1 MKIKTKPSVKYAG
14 GHAAAEYA
22 GVSAAAVKEPY
33 FVRLGRCIRA
43 NKSLYL
49 MVVPVLLYYFL
60 FCYKP
65 MYGAIIAFKNFIP
78 GRGIMD
84 SPWVG
89 LRNFTDF
96 FTSIYCFRVIKNT
109 LVISL
114 ASIVF
119 GFPAP
124 IILALLLNEIQ
135 NVAFKKTV
143 QTITYMPHFVSL
155 VVVCGMILEFTSN
168 TGVITYFLHYFG
180 FPLTTMMNHAN
191 YFVPVYVIS
200 DIWQGIGWGSIIYLA
215 ALTGIDPTL
224 YEAAEIDGAGRW
236 KQMLH
241 VTLPG
246 IMATVIIMLILRMG
260 GIMSVGYEKII
271 LLYNPA
277 TYSTADVISSYTY
290 RKGLQDFDWSY
301 STAVGL
307 FNSAINFVFLILTNW
322 LSRKFTDSSLW

>member
-1 MKIKTKPSVKYAG
+1 MP
-14 GHAAAEYA
+14 
-22 GVSAAAVKEPY
+22 EPY
-33 FVRLGRCIRA
+33 FTRLYRCIRA

-49 MVVPVLLYYFL
+49 MILPVLLYYFL

-65 MYGAIIAFKNFIP
+65 MYGAVIAFKNFMP
-78 GRGIMD
+78 GRGIAN

-89 LRNFTDF
+89 MQNFTDF

-114 ASIVF
+114 VSIIF

-135 NVAFKKTV
+135 NNAFKKTV
-143 QTITYMPHFVSL
+143 QTITYMPHFISL

-168 TGVITYFLHYFG
+168 TGFITYFLHYFG
-180 FPLTTMMNHAN
+180 FPLTNMMNHAN

-215 ALTGIDPTL
+215 ALTGIDPSL

-236 KQMLH
+236 KQLLH

-246 IMATVIIMLILRMG
+246 IMSTVVIMLILRMG

-277 TYSTADVISSYTY
+277 TYSTADVISSFTY

-307 FNSAINFVFLILTNW
+307 FNSAINFVFLVLTNW
-322 LSRKFTDSSLW
+322 MSKKFTDSSLW

>member
-1 MKIKTKPSVKYAG
+1 MP
-14 GHAAAEYA
+14 
-22 GVSAAAVKEPY
+22 EPY
-33 FVRLGRCIRA
+33 FTRLYRCIRA

-49 MVVPVLLYYFL
+49 MILPVLLYYFL

-65 MYGAIIAFKNFIP
+65 MYGAVIAFKNFMP
-78 GRGIMD
+78 GRGIAN

-89 LRNFTDF
+89 LQNFTDF

-114 ASIVF
+114 VSIIF

-135 NVAFKKTV
+135 NNAFKKTV
-143 QTITYMPHFVSL
+143 QTITYMPHFISL

-168 TGVITYFLHYFG
+168 TGFITYFLHYFG
-180 FPLTTMMNHAN
+180 FPLTNMMNHAN

-215 ALTGIDPTL
+215 ALTGIDPSL

-236 KQMLH
+236 KQLLH

-246 IMATVIIMLILRMG
+246 IMSTVVIMLILRMG

-277 TYSTADVISSYTY
+277 TYSTADVISSFTY

-307 FNSAINFVFLILTNW
+307 FNSAINFVFLVLTNW
-322 LSRKFTDSSLW
+322 MSKKFTDSSLW

>member
-1 MKIKTKPSVKYAG
+1 MP
-14 GHAAAEYA
+14 
-22 GVSAAAVKEPY
+22 EPY
-33 FVRLGRCIRA
+33 FTRLYRCIRA

-49 MVVPVLLYYFL
+49 MVLPVLLYYFL

-65 MYGAIIAFKNFIP
+65 MYGAIIAFKNFMP
-78 GRGIMD
+78 GRGIAN

-89 LRNFTDF
+89 LQNFTDF

-114 ASIVF
+114 VSIIF

-135 NVAFKKTV
+135 NNAFKKTV
-143 QTITYMPHFVSL
+143 QTITYMPHFISL

-168 TGVITYFLHYFG
+168 TGFITYFLHYFG
-180 FPLTTMMNHAN
+180 FPLTNMMNHAN

-215 ALTGIDPTL
+215 ALTGIDPSL

-236 KQMLH
+236 KQLLH
-241 VTLPG
+241 VTMPG
-246 IMATVIIMLILRMG
+246 IMSTVVIMLILRMG

-277 TYSTADVISSYTY
+277 TYSTADVISSFTY

-307 FNSAINFVFLILTNW
+307 FNSAINFVFLVLTNW
-322 LSRKFTDSSLW
+322 MSKKFTDSSLW

>member
-1 MKIKTKPSVKYAG
+1 MQAAPAG
-14 GHAAAEYA
+14 AVAAPTMP
-22 GVSAAAVKEPY
+22 EPY
-33 FVRLGRCIRA
+33 FTRLYRCIRA

-49 MVVPVLLYYFL
+49 MILPVLLYYFL

-65 MYGAIIAFKNFIP
+65 MYGAVIAFKNFMP
-78 GRGIMD
+78 GRGIAN

-89 LRNFTDF
+89 LQNFTDF

-114 ASIVF
+114 VSIIF

-135 NVAFKKTV
+135 NNAFKKTV
-143 QTITYMPHFVSL
+143 QTITYMPHFISL

-168 TGVITYFLHYFG
+168 TGFITYFLHYFG
-180 FPLTTMMNHAN
+180 FPLTNMMNHAN

-215 ALTGIDPTL
+215 ALTGIDPSL

-236 KQMLH
+236 KQMLN

-246 IMATVIIMLILRMG
+246 IMSTVVIMLILRMG

-277 TYSTADVISSYTY
+277 TYSTADVISSFTY

-307 FNSAINFVFLILTNW
+307 FNSAINFVFLVLTNW
-322 LSRKFTDSSLW
+322 MSKKFTDSSLW

>member
-1 MKIKTKPSVKYAG
+1 MKTKTKQPAG
-14 GHAAAEYA
+14 YVRPQVAPA
-22 GVSAAAVKEPY
+22 GAVTAPTMPEPY
-33 FVRLGRCIRA
+33 FTRLYRCIRA

-49 MVVPVLLYYFL
+49 MILPVLLYYFL

-65 MYGAIIAFKNFIP
+65 MYGAVIAFKNFMP
-78 GRGIMD
+78 GRGIAN

-89 LRNFTDF
+89 MQNFTDF

-114 ASIVF
+114 VSIIF

-135 NVAFKKTV
+135 NNAFKKTV
-143 QTITYMPHFVSL
+143 QTITYMPHFISL

-168 TGVITYFLHYFG
+168 TGFITYFLHYFG
-180 FPLTTMMNHAN
+180 FPLTNMMNHAN

-215 ALTGIDPTL
+215 ALTGIDPSL

-236 KQMLH
+236 KQLLH

-246 IMATVIIMLILRMG
+246 IMSTVVIMLILRMG

-277 TYSTADVISSYTY
+277 TYSTADVISSFTY

-307 FNSAINFVFLILTNW
+307 FNSAINFVFLVLTNW
-322 LSRKFTDSSLW
+322 MSKKFTDSSLW

>member
-1 MKIKTKPSVKYAG
+1 MQAAPAG
-14 GHAAAEYA
+14 
-22 GVSAAAVKEPY
+22 AVAVPTMPEPY
-33 FVRLGRCIRA
+33 FTRLYRCIRA

-49 MVVPVLLYYFL
+49 MILPVLLYYFL

-65 MYGAIIAFKNFIP
+65 MYGAIIAFKNFMP
-78 GRGIMD
+78 GRGIAN

-89 LRNFTDF
+89 LQNFTDF

-114 ASIVF
+114 VSIIF

-135 NVAFKKTV
+135 SNAFKKTV
-143 QTITYMPHFVSL
+143 QTITYMPHFISL

-168 TGVITYFLHYFG
+168 TGFITYFLHYFG
-180 FPLTTMMNHAN
+180 FPLTNMMNHAN

-215 ALTGIDPTL
+215 ALTGIDPSL

-246 IMATVIIMLILRMG
+246 IMSTVVIMLILRMG

-277 TYSTADVISSYTY
+277 TYSTADVISSFTY

-307 FNSAINFVFLILTNW
+307 FNSAINFVFLVLTNW
-322 LSRKFTDSSLW
+322 MSKKFTDSSLW

>member
-1 MKIKTKPSVKYAG
+1 MRPQAALAG
-14 GHAAAEYA
+14 
-22 GVSAAAVKEPY
+22 AVTAPTMPEPY
-33 FVRLGRCIRA
+33 FTRLYRCIRA

-49 MVVPVLLYYFL
+49 MVLPVLLYYFL

-65 MYGAIIAFKNFIP
+65 MYGAIIAFKNFMP
-78 GRGIMD
+78 GRGIAN

-89 LRNFTDF
+89 LQNFTDF

-114 ASIVF
+114 VSIIF

-135 NVAFKKTV
+135 NNAFKKTV
-143 QTITYMPHFVSL
+143 QTITYMPHFISL

-168 TGVITYFLHYFG
+168 TGFITYFLHYFG
-180 FPLTTMMNHAN
+180 FPLTNMMNHAN

-215 ALTGIDPTL
+215 ALTGIDPSL

-236 KQMLH
+236 KQLLH
-241 VTLPG
+241 VTMPG
-246 IMATVIIMLILRMG
+246 IMSTVVIMLILRMG

-277 TYSTADVISSYTY
+277 TYSTADVISSFTY

-307 FNSAINFVFLILTNW
+307 FNSAINFVFLVLTNW
-322 LSRKFTDSSLW
+322 MSKKFTDSSLW

>member
-1 MKIKTKPSVKYAG
+1 MRPQAALAG
-14 GHAAAEYA
+14 
-22 GVSAAAVKEPY
+22 AVTAPTMPEPY
-33 FVRLGRCIRA
+33 FTRLYRCIRA

-49 MVVPVLLYYFL
+49 MILPVLLYYFL

-65 MYGAIIAFKNFIP
+65 MYGAVIAFKNFMP
-78 GRGIMD
+78 GRGIAN

-89 LRNFTDF
+89 LQNFTDF

-114 ASIVF
+114 VSIIF

-135 NVAFKKTV
+135 NNAFKKTV
-143 QTITYMPHFVSL
+143 QTITYMPHFISL

-168 TGVITYFLHYFG
+168 TGFITYFLHYFG
-180 FPLTTMMNHAN
+180 FPLTNMMNHAN

-215 ALTGIDPTL
+215 ALTGIDPSL

-236 KQMLH
+236 KQLLH

-246 IMATVIIMLILRMG
+246 IMSTVVIMLILRMG

-277 TYSTADVISSYTY
+277 TYSTADVISSFTY

-307 FNSAINFVFLILTNW
+307 FNSAINFVFLVLTNW
-322 LSRKFTDSSLW
+322 MSKKFTDSSLW